1 MDPFDKS
8 AKLFELLGRKITCH
22 FGKVKYLQKNFKLL
36 NIQKK
41 SVDPYLKTEFI
52 IIIRT

>member
-1 MDPFDKS
+1 MDPFEKS

-36 NIQKK
+36 NIEKK
-41 SVDPYLKTEFI
+41 SVDI
-52 IIIRT
+52 HI